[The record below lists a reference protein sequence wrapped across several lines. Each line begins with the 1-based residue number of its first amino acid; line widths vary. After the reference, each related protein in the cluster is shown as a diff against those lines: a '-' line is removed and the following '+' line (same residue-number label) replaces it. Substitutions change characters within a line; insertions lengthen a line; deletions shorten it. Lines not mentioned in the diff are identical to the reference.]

1 MTISANVPRDSAEA
15 FYPPA
20 PAGVPRDLT
29 APSRAYRLSAWLATL
44 GLLSFVA
51 VYLGL
56 TAWFGLLV
64 WRVFLVNPSVVGFF
78 LALPPAFFFGFLVRG
93 LWVVRRAENPRLHE
107 LTRAEQPRLFDFL
120 DRLADE
126 VGAPRPHRVFV
137 SAGVNAGVFYDLSF
151 VNLLVPSRKNLEIGL
166 GLVEALT
173 LDEMKA
179 VLAHE
184 FGHFAQR
191 TMAVGRWVYT
201 AQQVAGH
208 IIMARTAFD
217 RLLLSVSYIDLR
229 IAWIGW
235 IMRLF
240 VWAIRAVLD
249 SFFRLVVLADRAL
262 SRQMEFNAD
271 LVSVSVSGSDSLIHS
286 LRKLGHADAA
296 WREAIDFAANEES
309 AGRPVADL
317 FVIQR
322 EVKRYFQRVLEQ
334 PDFGEAPVRTVTD
347 ASAHRVFDE
356 RMANPPQM
364 WSTHPPNRERENNAK
379 RTYLASVADARPAW
393 SLFDDAEALR
403 ARVTR
408 AVFKPATPPPEGANA
423 AQPPSLAPTELSL
436 QKLDERFSQASL
448 LPRYRGA
455 YLGRSIAAWHAS
467 PETMY
472 TRRAPRSREEVLAEI
487 DACYPASMRETL
499 TRHRDLIEEEH
510 LLEGLEAGVLT
521 AAGGVIRHRGRE
533 VRRRELRR
541 ILGEV
546 REDRRAVEAALV
558 ASDVACRTVH
568 FEAAQLIGNGWPEY
582 LEGLLAL
589 LHYATHGARTLRDAH
604 GYLAHVFAIVTADQ
618 RVSDDERRRLV
629 AAANDLY
636 GTLWNAF
643 SLHPQITLPSEVE
656 QRFAAL
662 GGFTV
667 FKEKFMLQPPDEMN
681 IGDWLTVIDDWALNA
696 AGDLSLLAS
705 VTLDALLDAEAHVA
719 DRLRDG
725 ERPGKPADCAR
736 VPPRYATCV
745 VGSERERQKKLDL
758 WDRFQ
763 TADGFIPGLA
773 RFVVASALLLPAM
786 ALGGRVAHTTVHAH
800 NGLATPVSV
809 TVGEERREIDPH
821 ATAEFSLRAQ
831 DGLSIEAR
839 TLDGRL
845 IERFRADATRS
856 FGGYVYNVAHAA
868 AFVRWTAFYGAYS
881 SQRPTF
887 APAGAGRFFVADEDA
902 VLTDPPQSV
911 SSKSGNTRTVIT
923 ALDTTQASPAELLAS
938 ASNDAERNAMIDSH
952 LRFDPAA
959 SGDLDRWIYAGELTP
974 PLRAVLAERARAL
987 PDDTML
993 QRAVFD
999 VSDRSQKDALCA
1011 GYRARAE
1018 ESPNDPDRAHLAIR
1032 CIDDAQARGRAFL
1045 DAFRAH
1051 PEHGLSAFAAASV
1064 LAREERW
1071 SESLAAWE
1079 VAMRALRPSALRSH
1093 AAVEARRTRR
1103 MAAHAGAIDANT
1115 AWRPDDP
1122 SPNSRLAF
1130 LDQVEGRAR
1139 SDESVSVT
1147 VLREL
1152 SLGNVERA
1160 LALAHDHPSLEGI
1173 IVQMAAARPDA
1184 EASLIERALAVDVK
1198 HTPDTLLP
1206 ARLALTLRAGQ
1217 DTTAITQQ
1225 LTENFDTVD
1234 VPALTTLLRSP
1245 SRATT
1250 VDALDAM
1257 VHGQPLVTRGALLVA
1272 GIVALREE
1280 APPRWREEASVLLF
1294 PTERGF

>member
-1 MTISANVPRDSAEA
+1 MTISANVPRNSAEA

-29 APSRAYRLSAWLATL
+29 APSRAYRVSAWLATL

-64 WRVFLVNPSVVGFF
+64 WRVFLVHPSVAGFF

-217 RLLLSVSYIDLR
+217 RLLMSVSYTDLR

-235 IMRLF
+235 VMRLF

-296 WREAIDFAANEES
+296 WREALDFAANEES

-334 PDFGEAPVRTVTD
+334 PDFGEAPVRTVAD
-347 ASAHRVFDE
+347 ATAHRVFDE

-379 RTYLASVADARPAW
+379 RTYLPSVADGRPAW
-393 SLFDDAEALR
+393 SLFDNSETLR
-403 ARVTR
+403 TRVTR
-408 AVFKPATPPPEGANA
+408 AVFKPRQPPPEGATD
-423 AQPPSLAPTELSL
+423 AQPPELASTELSL

-467 PETMY
+467 PATMY
-472 TRRAPRSREEVLAEI
+472 MRRAPRSREEVLAEI
-487 DACYPASMRETL
+487 DACYPASIRETL
-499 TRHRDLIEEEH
+499 TRHRDLVEEEH
-510 LLEGLEAGVLT
+510 QLEGLEAGVLT

-533 VRRRELRR
+533 VRRHELRR

-558 ASDVACRTVH
+558 ASDVACRSVH
-568 FEAAQLIGNGWPEY
+568 FEAAQIVGHGWPEY
-582 LEGLLAL
+582 LAGLLEL
-589 LHYATHGARTLRDAH
+589 LHYATHAARAIRDAH

-629 AAANDLY
+629 AASSDLY

-643 SLHPQITLPSEVE
+643 SAHPQVTLPSEVE
-656 QRFAAL
+656 RRFSAL
-662 GGFTV
+662 GGFSV
-667 FKEKFMLQPPDEMN
+667 FKEKFALPPPDETN
-681 IGDWLTVIDDWALNA
+681 LGEWLAVIDDWALNA

-719 DRLRDG
+719 ERLRDG
-725 ERPGKPADCAR
+725 ERPGSPADTAR
-736 VPPRYATCV
+736 VPSRYATCV
-745 VGSERERQKKLDL
+745 VGAERERQKKLDL

-763 TADGFIPGLA
+763 TADGFLPGLA
-773 RFVVASALLLPAM
+773 RFAVASALLVPAL
-786 ALGGRVAHTTVHAH
+786 ALGGRVAHTSIHAH
-800 NGLATPVSV
+800 NGLAAPVSV
-809 TVGEERREIDPH
+809 TVGDERREIDPH
-821 ATAEFSLRAQ
+821 STVVFSLQTQ
-831 DGLSIEAR
+831 DGLPIEAR

-845 IERFRADATRS
+845 IERFRVDATRS
-856 FGGYVYNVAHAA
+856 FGGYVYNVARAT
-868 AFVRWTAFYGAYS
+868 AFVRWTAFYGSLS

-887 APAGAGRFFVADEDA
+887 APAGTGRFFVADEDA
-902 VLTDPPQSV
+902 VLTDPPQSI

-923 ALDTTQASPAELLAS
+923 ALDEAHTSPSNLLAS
-938 ASNDAERNAMIDSH
+938 VTDAVERSAMIEAH
-952 LRFDPAA
+952 LRFDP
-959 SGDLDRWIYAGELTP
+959 SGELDRWIYASDLSP
-974 PLRAVLAERARAL
+974 PLRAVLAERARSL
-987 PDDTML
+987 PDDVML

-999 VSDRSQKDALCA
+999 QSDRSQKASLCA

-1018 ESPNDPDRAHLAIR
+1018 ERPNDPDRTHLAIR
-1032 CIDDAQARGRAFL
+1032 CLDDAEARARAFL
-1045 DAFRAH
+1045 DAFHAH

-1064 LAREERW
+1064 LARKERW
-1071 SESLAAWE
+1071 SESLSAWE

-1093 AAVEARRTRR
+1093 AAVEALRTRR
-1103 MAAHAGAIDANT
+1103 AAAHAGAVDART
-1115 AWRPDDP
+1115 AWRPDDA
-1122 SPNSRLAF
+1122 SPHSQLAF
-1130 LDQVEGRAR
+1130 LDQIEGRAR
-1139 SDESVSVT
+1139 PDEPVSVT
-1147 VLREL
+1147 ALREL
-1152 SLGNVERA
+1152 SFGDVERA
-1160 LALAHDHPSLEGI
+1160 LAFARGHGSLEEAV
-1173 IVQMAAARPDA
+1173 VQMAATRPDA
-1184 EASLIERALAVDVK
+1184 EASLVARALAIDVK
-1198 HTPDTLLP
+1198 QTPYTLLP
-1206 ARLALTLRAGQ
+1206 ARLALALRARQ
-1217 DTTAITQQ
+1217 DVTPIERELA
-1225 LTENFDTVD
+1225 ERFDTVD
-1234 VPALTTLLRSP
+1234 VPALTALLRSP
-1245 SRATT
+1245 SSATT
-1250 VDALDAM
+1250 VDALDTMAR
-1257 VHGQPLVTRGALLVA
+1257 GQPLAVRGALLAAGVA
-1272 GIVALREE
+1272 ALRAE
-1280 APPRWREEASVLLF
+1280 APPRWLEEARALLF
-1294 PTERGF
+1294 STERGF